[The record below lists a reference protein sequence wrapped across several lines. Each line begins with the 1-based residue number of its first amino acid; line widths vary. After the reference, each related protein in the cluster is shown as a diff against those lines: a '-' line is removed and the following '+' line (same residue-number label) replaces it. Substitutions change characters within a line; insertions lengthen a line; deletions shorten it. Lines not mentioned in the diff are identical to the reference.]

1 MIHILDIKLTIFLF
15 GLTRGLLV
23 PFILQYKPQ
32 ALQRQCPFP
41 SLLHKGVD
49 VAAQFTHS
57 RPSEKRSQ
65 KSETHVNSKSKS
77 SKNYGMADI
86 PPAQK
91 HELACAFLSVRQHHT
106 QFSFWTIFFLTWSQS
121 ICFFATISLPNNQ
134 IYRCGIP
141 KKIFFWDYS
150 LSVRRKPLQA
160 EIYLFTFASGI
171 VVRT

>member
-1 MIHILDIKLTIFLF
+1 M
-15 GLTRGLLV
+15 
-23 PFILQYKPQ
+23 
-32 ALQRQCPFP
+32 
-41 SLLHKGVD
+41 D

-106 QFSFWTIFFLTWSQS
+106 QFSFWNNFSSFGAKA
-121 ICFFATISLPNNQ
+121 FASLQQYPFQ
-134 IYRCGIP
+134 IYRCFIP
-141 KKIFFWDYS
+141 KNIFFGITVCLLGRSHCKQNYTC
-150 LSVRRKPLQA
+150 LHLQ
-160 EIYLFTFASGI
+160 
-171 VVRT
+171 VVLL

>member
-1 MIHILDIKLTIFLF
+1 M
-15 GLTRGLLV
+15 
-23 PFILQYKPQ
+23 
-32 ALQRQCPFP
+32 
-41 SLLHKGVD
+41 D

-121 ICFFATISLPNNQ
+121 ICFFATISLPN
-134 IYRCGIP
+134 ISMCYP
-141 KKIFFWDYS
+141 KEYLFFVITVC
-150 LSVRRKPLQA
+150 LFRTKPLQA
-160 EIYLFTFASGI
+160 ELYLFTFASDI

>member
-1 MIHILDIKLTIFLF
+1 M
-15 GLTRGLLV
+15 
-23 PFILQYKPQ
+23 
-32 ALQRQCPFP
+32 
-41 SLLHKGVD
+41 D

-106 QFSFWTIFFLTWSQS
+106 HSFHFGQFFS
-121 ICFFATISLPNNQ
+121 SL
-134 IYRCGIP
+134 GA
-141 KKIFFWDYS
+141 K
-150 LSVRRKPLQA
+150 A
-160 EIYLFTFASGI
+160 FASLQQYPFQIIKYIDVVSQRKSFFGI
-171 VVRT
+171 TVCLLGESHCKQKYTCLHLQVVLL